1 MNYLDNAKLNDHL
14 EISVDWL
21 SFTFTSITDHTE
33 VIRFLGYSLDELV
46 SMPCGKSGYLYS
58 LKSSMYNIYFLY
70 GGREGMGVHV
80 DVSGS
85 AVSDL
90 IQHFVSSRLVKTPF
104 NSTALPVHGFDEAVF
119 SEFIRWIFSH
129 GGSFTR
135 LDLALDNKHDL
146 YYSVEDLWSAVSS
159 GQCVSILRTKQYTQ
173 SITGNDPSGSTLS
186 FGRRGG
192 AIYLR
197 VYDKKFEQN
206 NKLKKA
212 GQPLIDYDWV
222 RWEFEFRKENGYADR
237 VAALLRDSKNV
248 GDVFNGIL
256 ARYIR
261 LVEKD
266 ASRNSR
272 CTTSEKWLAFI
283 GAVSPLRLFQKLET
297 RTIEA
302 VQNWLY
308 HQVTPSLA
316 ALALYFGGSHDFLYD
331 LIANGMPRL
340 TSKHMRLIKSSPVGL
355 VGGCV

>member
-70 GGREGMGVHV
+70 GGREDMGVHV

-90 IQHFVSSRLVKTPF
+90 LQHFVSSRLVKTPF

-146 YYSVEDLWSAVSS
+146 Y
-159 GQCVSILRTKQYTQ
+159 
-173 SITGNDPSGSTLS
+173 P
-186 FGRRGG
+186 
-192 AIYLR
+192 
-197 VYDKKFEQN
+197 
-206 NKLKKA
+206 
-212 GQPLIDYDWV
+212 
-222 RWEFEFRKENGYADR
+222 
-237 VAALLRDSKNV
+237 
-248 GDVFNGIL
+248 
-256 ARYIR
+256 
-261 LVEKD
+261 
-266 ASRNSR
+266 
-272 CTTSEKWLAFI
+272 
-283 GAVSPLRLFQKLET
+283 RLFTDQ
-297 RTIEA
+297 
-302 VQNWLY
+302 
-308 HQVTPSLA
+308 P
-316 ALALYFGGSHDFLYD
+316 
-331 LIANGMPRL
+331 
-340 TSKHMRLIKSSPVGL
+340 
-355 VGGCV
+355 

>member
-1 MNYLDNAKLNDHL
+1 MNYIDNAKLNDHL

-46 SMPCGKSGYLYS
+46 SMPCGKNGYLYS

-90 IQHFVSSRLVKTPF
+90 LQHFVSSRLVKTPF

-159 GQCVSILRTKQYTQ
+159 GQCVSILRTKQY
-173 SITGNDPSGSTLS
+173 NC
-186 FGRRGG
+186 
-192 AIYLR
+192 
-197 VYDKKFEQN
+197 
-206 NKLKKA
+206 
-212 GQPLIDYDWV
+212 
-222 RWEFEFRKENGYADR
+222 
-237 VAALLRDSKNV
+237 
-248 GDVFNGIL
+248 
-256 ARYIR
+256 YI
-261 LVEKD
+261 
-266 ASRNSR
+266 
-272 CTTSEKWLAFI
+272 
-283 GAVSPLRLFQKLET
+283 FQKT
-297 RTIEA
+297 F
-302 VQNWLY
+302 
-308 HQVTPSLA
+308 S
-316 ALALYFGGSHDFLYD
+316 
-331 LIANGMPRL
+331 
-340 TSKHMRLIKSSPVGL
+340 
-355 VGGCV
+355 

>member
-70 GGREGMGVHV
+70 GGREDMGVHV

-90 IQHFVSSRLVKTPF
+90 LQHFVSSRLVKTPF

-159 GQCVSILRTKQYTQ
+159 GQYVSIFRTKQYTQ

-197 VYDKKFEQN
+197 VYDKKFLIITN
-206 NKLKKA
+206 LKRQDNRSLTMIGYVGNLNFAKKMVTLI
-212 GQPLIDYDWV
+212 GLPLCSV
-222 RWEFEFRKENGYADR
+222 
-237 VAALLRDSKNV
+237 
-248 GDVFNGIL
+248 
-256 ARYIR
+256 
-261 LVEKD
+261 
-266 ASRNSR
+266 
-272 CTTSEKWLAFI
+272 
-283 GAVSPLRLFQKLET
+283 
-297 RTIEA
+297 
-302 VQNWLY
+302 
-308 HQVTPSLA
+308 
-316 ALALYFGGSHDFLYD
+316 
-331 LIANGMPRL
+331 IAKM
-340 TSKHMRLIKSSPVGL
+340 
-355 VGGCV
+355 

>member
-70 GGREGMGVHV
+70 GGREDMGVHV

-85 AVSDL
+85 AVSGL
-90 IQHFVSSRLVKTPF
+90 LQHFVSSRLVKTPF
-104 NSTALPVHGFDEAVF
+104 NSTALPVHGFDEAEF

-159 GQCVSILRTKQYTQ
+159 GQYVSIFRTKQYTQ

-192 AIYLR
+192 ACFLGSAYFLCGGFRCAAFGSNILCRGVLPGLCLRPYSGRVGSCARICFGFAAAGTESQHECNCGSERYESFCAFQHFVFLLLVTRIY
-197 VYDKKFEQN
+197 
-206 NKLKKA
+206 
-212 GQPLIDYDWV
+212 
-222 RWEFEFRKENGYADR
+222 
-237 VAALLRDSKNV
+237 S
-248 GDVFNGIL
+248 
-256 ARYIR
+256 
-261 LVEKD
+261 
-266 ASRNSR
+266 
-272 CTTSEKWLAFI
+272 
-283 GAVSPLRLFQKLET
+283 
-297 RTIEA
+297 
-302 VQNWLY
+302 
-308 HQVTPSLA
+308 
-316 ALALYFGGSHDFLYD
+316 
-331 LIANGMPRL
+331 
-340 TSKHMRLIKSSPVGL
+340 
-355 VGGCV
+355 

>member
-1 MNYLDNAKLNDHL
+1 MNYLDNAKLNDLL

-33 VIRFLGYSLDELV
+33 VIRLMGYSLDELV
-46 SMPCGKSGYLYS
+46 SMPRGRNGYLYS
-58 LKSSMYNIYFLY
+58 LKSSLYDIIFLY
-70 GGREGMGVHV
+70 GGREDMGVHV

-85 AVSDL
+85 AVSDVF
-90 IQHFVSSRLVKTPF
+90 QHFVSSRLVKTPF
-104 NSTALPVHGFDEAVF
+104 NSTALPVHDFNESVLA
-119 SEFIRWIFSH
+119 EFIRWIRSN
-129 GGSFTR
+129 GGSFSR
-135 LDLALDNKHDL
+135 VDLALDNKHDL

-159 GQCVSILRTKQYTQ
+159 GQCVSVFRTKQYTQ
-173 SITGNDPSGSTLS
+173 SISGNESSGSTLS

-192 AIYLR
+192 GIYLR
-197 VYDKKFEQN
+197 VYDKKSEQN

-222 RWEFEFRKENGYADR
+222 RWEFEFRNDNDYADR
-237 VAALLRDSKNV
+237 VADLLCNCSNI

-266 ASRNSR
+266 VTRNYR

-283 GAVSPLRLFQKLET
+283 GAVSPLRLFQKLEA
-297 RTIEA
+297 RTIETIE
-302 VQNWLY
+302 NWLY
-308 HQVTPSLA
+308 RQVTPSLA

-331 LIANGMPRL
+331 LIENGIPRL

-355 VGGCV
+355 VGGCA